1 MEALVEAFAQDAQ
14 ALTEEQLTAYKDG
27 WGGQLPMALLDA
39 VYSIQAQYSTANGK
53 GLLPR
58 LRKFKELYLAA
69 ATDLRE
75 LVALSEEQIATVL
88 GHGVISGRTKASAV
102 LEVAR
107 NLLALQPAVHD
118 ADSYDHA
125 NPEHRRAY
133 VKVHGLADVT
143 HNYLGMLLGYPD
155 VKADT
160 WIIRAVQRVA
170 NEAGLVV
177 TVDSKLAR
185 AVVVRVHES
194 AKLGESVTHLDHA
207 VWLNE
212 RARPAAAVWHSCAS
226 EDTEA

>member
-1 MEALVEAFAQDAQ
+1 MDALVEAFAQDAQ
-14 ALTEEQLTAYKDG
+14 ALTEEQLTAYQDG
-27 WGGQLPMALLDA
+27 WSGQLPMALLDA
-39 VYSIQAQYSTANGK
+39 VYSIQARYSTPNGK

-58 LRKFKELYLAA
+58 LRTFKELHPAA

-75 LVALSEEQIATVL
+75 LAALSEEQVAAVV
-88 GHGVISGRTKASAV
+88 GRGVISGRTKASAV

-107 NLLALQPAVHD
+107 NLMALQPAVHD

-170 NEAGLVV
+170 NEAGLAI
-177 TVDSKLAR
+177 TVDAELAR
-185 AVVVRVHES
+185 TVVARVHES
-194 AKLGESVTHLDHA
+194 ARLGESITHLDHA

-212 RARPAAAVWHSCAS
+212 RARPEASSGPSCTP
-226 EDTEA
+226 ER

>member
-1 MEALVEAFAQDAQ
+1 MDALVEAFARDAR
-14 ALTEEQLTAYKDG
+14 ALTDEQLTAYQDG
-27 WGGQLPMALLDA
+27 WNGQLPMALLDA
-39 VYSIQAQYSTANGK
+39 VYSIQAQYSTAKGK

-58 LRKFKELYLAA
+58 LRKFKELHPAV

-75 LVALSEEQIATVL
+75 LAALSEDQIAAVV
-88 GHGVISGRTKASAV
+88 GNGVISGRTKASAV

-107 NLLALQPAVHD
+107 NLLALQPVVHD

-170 NEAGLVV
+170 NEAGLAI
-177 TVDSKLAR
+177 TVDSELAR
-185 AVVVRVHES
+185 VVLVRVHES
-194 AKLGESVTHLDHA
+194 ARLGESITHLDHA
-207 VWLNE
+207 VWLSE
-212 RARPAAAVWHSCAS
+212 RARPEVDAGHSCTP
-226 EDTEA
+226 EDTEI

>member
-1 MEALVEAFAQDAQ
+1 MEALIEAFAQDAR
-14 ALTEEQLTAYKDG
+14 ALTEEQLTAYQDG

-39 VYSIQAQYSTANGK
+39 VYSIQAQYSTTNGK

-58 LRKFKELYLAA
+58 LRKFKELHPEA
-69 ATDLRE
+69 ATDLRD
-75 LVALSEEQIATVL
+75 LAALSEEQIAAVV
-88 GHGVISGRTKASAV
+88 GRGVISGRTKASAV

-125 NPEHRRAY
+125 NREHRRVY

-143 HNYLGMLLGYPD
+143 HSYLGMLLGYPD

-170 NEAGLVV
+170 NEAGLAIN
-177 TVDSKLAR
+177 VDAKLAR

-212 RARPAAAVWHSCAS
+212 RARPESGSGPSYTPDGV
-226 EDTEA
+226 